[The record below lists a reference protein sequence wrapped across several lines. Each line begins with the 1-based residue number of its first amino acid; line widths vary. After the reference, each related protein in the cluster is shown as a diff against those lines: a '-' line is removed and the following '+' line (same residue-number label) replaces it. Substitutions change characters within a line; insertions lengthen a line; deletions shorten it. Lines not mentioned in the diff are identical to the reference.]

1 MKNHATLNGS
11 VTLEITRSGSVGG
24 KQRFEVPVPSKHARV
39 LDALNWVRENEDP
52 SLGFRFACRVGMCG
66 TCAVIINDREAL
78 ACQTTLGKFGER
90 TIRIEPLRGL
100 PVQHDLIVDMQP
112 FFSNLARAEA
122 GLKPREPHSNKLSII
137 PPASNK
143 RTTIEAHNG
152 CITCGACVSAIADQ
166 LQSSDPVGLA
176 ALNRLLMLMLE
187 ERDSIGAER
196 LGEFIEEV
204 QTLSLQAAEHAESIC
219 PADIPLSSA
228 LEQLKSF
235 AANYGDNG

>member
-1 MKNHATLNGS
+1 MVSKIGIHWFRQDLRLDNNPSLISLSKKVNKIVPIYILDLNQRIGS
-11 VTLEITRSGSVGG
+11 VSKWWLENSLDSLSDSITKQKG
-24 KQRFEVPVPSKHARV
+24 K
-39 LDALNWVRENEDP
+39 LNIFIGNPEK
-52 SLGFRFACRVGMCG
+52 
-66 TCAVIINDREAL
+66 II
-78 ACQTTLGKFGER
+78 
-90 TIRIEPLRGL
+90 
-100 PVQHDLIVDMQP
+100 
-112 FFSNLARAEA
+112 S
-122 GLKPREPHSNKLSII
+122 SII